1 MTTYVV
7 LLTGDETAWER
18 LTAEQQASVF
28 AKHEEFARLLASRGH
43 QLTGGQELVPSHT
56 TKKITKAADGAVMV
70 TDGPCTESVEQLGA
84 FYLVES
90 DDLDDLLDICG
101 VLAEPD
107 GAIEVRAAVDH
118 GTDSGA

>member
-7 LLTGDETAWER
+7 LLTGNEAAWET
-18 LTAEQQASVF
+18 LTGEQQASVF

-43 QLTGGQELVPSHT
+43 KLSGGQELMPSHT
-56 TKKITKAADGAVMV
+56 TRTVTKGDDGKVAV
-70 TDGPCTESVEQLGA
+70 TDGPYAETVEQLGA
-84 FYLVES
+84 FYLVDS

-118 GTDSGA
+118 SDNAVG